1 MVKAVDDEQLVD
13 LLKRAL
19 AAVENS
25 GAPDDLREA
34 AFTATIRMLS
44 GGTAEV
50 PQPELRTDGGTSGS
64 TGATRRATTS
74 ELLDK
79 IAQGLEIDGTKVAKV
94 FADKDGQPELIVK
107 TSMLPATKSGAA
119 SEIALLVMAARQA
132 AGIDDYTEAEA
143 IRAACKRYGKFDSA
157 NFGSSMKSLDNF
169 ILTSGKGVST
179 KRKLTNPGLEAAVE
193 MIEKYASDS

>member
-1 MVKAVDDEQLVD
+1 MVKAVDDQQLVG

-19 AAVENS
+19 AAVDNS

-34 AFTATIRMLS
+34 AFTAAITLLS
-44 GGTAEV
+44 DGAAEV
-50 PQPELRTDGGTSGS
+50 PQPRLQAGGSTSGS
-64 TGATRRATTS
+64 GAARRRATAS

-79 IAQGLEIDGTKVAKV
+79 IAQGLEIDGAKVAKV
-94 FADKDGQPELIVK
+94 FADKDGQPELILK
-107 TSMLPATKSGAA
+107 TSKLPATKSGAA

-132 AGIDDYTEAEA
+132 AGIDEYTEAEA

-157 NFGSSMKSLDNF
+157 NFGSSMKSLDNY
-169 ILTSGKGVST
+169 ILTSGRGVSM

-193 MIEKYASDS
+193 LIEKYAGDS